1 MSDGVILQNP
11 GRYPVDSARLAR
23 AAAAVLAAHPEHRDG
38 SLSIVLT
45 DSRTVASLNAEYGQ
59 AAGTTDVLAFPAAT
73 ALDAPATIAENRPY
87 LGDIIVA
94 HDYVSAQV
102 EGLGAA
108 LSDVLCLLV
117 IHGTLHLLGYEHDS
131 PTAMSKMWS
140 AQERAL
146 HAAGISAS
154 VVDVYGNIEHD

>member
-1 MSDGVILQNP
+1 LSDGVILQNP
-11 GRYPVDSARLAR
+11 GRYPVDSARLTR

-45 DSRTVASLNAEYGQ
+45 DSRTVASLNAEYGR
-59 AAGTTDVLAFPAAT
+59 AAGPTDVLAFPAAP
-73 ALDAPATIAENRPY
+73 APATIAENRPY

>member
-45 DSRTVASLNAEYGQ
+45 DSRTVASLNAEYRQ

-73 ALDAPATIAENRPY
+73 ALATIAENRPY